1 MYLLRAI
8 KVYDSFWP
16 LKYFIFLVGFVL
28 TVILNDVSFKS
39 LKLRFTF
46 VSVVKRT
53 DGAIDFVFICVG
65 VVRIISIISSFV
77 FLFNNQIIHFNFNL
91 SFYFIKFVLQC
102 SLTNVLMFKPF
113 EYNLMILVMIF
124 HFLVIP
130 YSD

>member
-28 TVILNDVSFKS
+28 TVILKDVSFKS

-65 VVRIISIISSFV
+65 VLVRIISIISSFV
-77 FLFNNQIIHFNFNL
+77 FLFNNQIIHFNL

-113 EYNLMILVMIF
+113 EYNLMILMMIF